1 MKLKIYT
8 CSKCVGENHRFIKF
22 GKTPGGKQ
30 RYQCS
35 GCKKTSVLEY
45 DNVACKEEINKKI
58 VLLTKEGLGIRSTAR
73 VLKISPTTL
82 LKRLLQISQAIKP
95 PIMSFKKKYQV
106 DEICTYVRTKSN
118 RIWIAYGLETI
129 TKKVAYFSVG
139 KRNNNTLLKVIH
151 PLILSKPVKINTD
164 RLKHYAYLIPKT
176 IHQTKKYGTNTIERK
191 NLSMRTHLKRLNRRT
206 ICFSK
211 SLRML
216 NAILKI
222 YFWAEV
228 F

>member
-8 CSKCVGENHRFIKF
+8 CSKCVGEIHRFIKF

-95 PIMSFKKKYQV
+95 PIMSFK
-106 DEICTYVRTKSN
+106 
-118 RIWIAYGLETI
+118 
-129 TKKVAYFSVG
+129 
-139 KRNNNTLLKVIH
+139 RNI
-151 PLILSKPVKINTD
+151 
-164 RLKHYAYLIPKT
+164 R
-176 IHQTKKYGTNTIERK
+176 
-191 NLSMRTHLKRLNRRT
+191 
-206 ICFSK
+206 
-211 SLRML
+211 
-216 NAILKI
+216 
-222 YFWAEV
+222 
-228 F
+228 